1 MLIQILTLATC
12 FVSASYG
19 KCTEGSTTMTDC
31 RIQIWKAKTGKRG
44 VSSIKLCKLP
54 PTAEAFS
61 EHVRRCHFQV
71 AMWKAALD
79 DAPPPM
85 DPCVFGWERNHE
97 NVLLPSTVPA
107 LLAPEAILKMI
118 QCNCVT
124 SYCKTDSCSCAQIG
138 CTMFCKC
145 EGGEL
150 CKNRLTHTIIRC

>member
-1 MLIQILTLATC
+1 
-12 FVSASYG
+12 
-19 KCTEGSTTMTDC
+19 
-31 RIQIWKAKTGKRG
+31 
-44 VSSIKLCKLP
+44 
-54 PTAEAFS
+54 
-61 EHVRRCHFQV
+61 
-71 AMWKAALD
+71 MWKAALD

-118 QCNCVT
+118 RCNCVT

-150 CKNRLTHTIIRC
+150 CKNRLTHTQVSDVEEREDNAIYHVSEEEDVDEDN